1 MTQIY
6 RILFQ
11 LSWGLGL
18 LSILAAVVIKLFQ
31 LSERTNIAPRTGFV
45 VASAFFLCALATRE
59 MQRAQ
64 SS

>member
-6 RILFQ
+6 RIVFQ
-11 LSWGLGL
+11 SSWALGL
-18 LSILAAVVIKLFQ
+18 LSIVAAVVIKL
-31 LSERTNIAPRTGFV
+31 LNLDAKLTVAPRTGFV